1 MSPAASRFS
10 YAKGRAQAHAH
21 ASDGIAILARAFN
34 RFDAEEVPYR
44 YTRAVQD
51 EFFRLSVQI
60 AQLIEH
66 GPLEPNP
73 AHDLYRR
80 AIEAKSDKTLQ
91 QVLQGAAKRRVKR
104 AAAVFKGQS
113 S

>member
-1 MSPAASRFS
+1 MSRTFPRYSPVQARN
-10 YAKGRAQAHAH
+10 QAHAH
-21 ASDGIAILARAFN
+21 AADGIAMLARAFN
-34 RFDAEEVPYR
+34 RFDAEEVAYR
-44 YTRAVQD
+44 YTSAVQD

-80 AIEAKSDKTLQ
+80 AVEARSDKTLQ
-91 QVLQGAAKRRVKR
+91 AILIKAGNSRRLR
-104 AAAVFKGQS
+104 RPSTNENAEP
-113 S
+113 